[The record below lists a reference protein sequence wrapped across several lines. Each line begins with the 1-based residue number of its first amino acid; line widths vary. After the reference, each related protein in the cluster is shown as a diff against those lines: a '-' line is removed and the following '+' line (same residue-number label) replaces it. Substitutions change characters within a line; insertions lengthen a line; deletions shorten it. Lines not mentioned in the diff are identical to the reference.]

1 MKISKFSVEILLAE
15 KNMTKSE
22 MAKRASLSRQSV
34 NDVLKRGTC
43 EPRTLGKIAAA
54 LEVDVE
60 QLIAK
65 EA

>member
-1 MKISKFSVEILLAE
+1 MRISKFSVEILLAE

-22 MAKRASLSRQSV
+22 MAKKASLTRQSV

-60 QLIAK
+60 KLIAK

>member
-60 QLIAK
+60 NLIAK
-65 EA
+65 EG

>member
-1 MKISKFSVEILLAE
+1 MRISKFSVEILLAE
-15 KNMTKSE
+15 KNMTKTE

-54 LEVDVE
+54 LEVDIE
-60 QLIAK
+60 KLIAK